1 MKSILGN
8 FKFLAIETENQIK
21 LTHGLLSDFNLE
33 VLEKIVSKDDYI
45 DNLKTNI
52 ENACFA
58 RIATLKP
65 SHHQETINKIRAIH
79 IICINLERI
88 ADFCVNITRQ
98 TQYLSSKSFL
108 QQYDYKTMFKIIQ
121 QSITSIT
128 RVYTDNDLT
137 GALQICK
144 AEFELD
150 RMWEENFNILLED
163 LKKGESVTDIITVI
177 FMFRYLERIGDSI
190 LNIGEALIFGI
201 IGDRI
206 KIRQFEA
213 LEKTLSKSGFN
224 GTLND
229 IDFTS
234 IWGSRSGCRISK
246 VSRKK
251 PSGFKAQ
258 GIFKEGKIKKIKKEY
273 ENICFWEDIF
283 PGLAPRVFG
292 YYEKYDTASMLV
304 EFLSGCTLDQIIL
317 TEDIDVIDNV
327 IFLLEHAILEVWTK
341 TKNIAPLHTDY
352 MKQLKARIEAV
363 RMVHPE
369 FLRSELKI
377 NSFSSL
383 STENLINECRKIEEN
398 LPAPFSVFIQGDFNT
413 NNIVYNHEEQKINY
427 IDLYRSR
434 DADYVQD
441 ASVFLVSNFR
451 MPVFDSELRERLNF
465 TSLYFFRTFQRFA
478 RENNDTTFEV
488 RMALALARSFLTSTR
503 FELQYEFAKEM
514 SNRSH
519 FLMERILAYQTKP
532 WENFSLS
539 DSILIY

>member
-1 MKSILGN
+1 M
-8 FKFLAIETENQIK
+8 
-21 LTHGLLSDFNLE
+21 
-33 VLEKIVSKDDYI
+33 
-45 DNLKTNI
+45 
-52 ENACFA
+52 
-58 RIATLKP
+58 
-65 SHHQETINKIRAIH
+65 
-79 IICINLERI
+79 
-88 ADFCVNITRQ
+88 NITRQ

-121 QSITSIT
+121 QSITAIT

-258 GIFKEGKIKKIKKEY
+258 GIFKEGKIKKIKK
-273 ENICFWEDIF
+273 
-283 PGLAPRVFG
+283 RV
-292 YYEKYDTASMLV
+292 
-304 EFLSGCTLDQIIL
+304 
-317 TEDIDVIDNV
+317 
-327 IFLLEHAILEVWTK
+327 
-341 TKNIAPLHTDY
+341 
-352 MKQLKARIEAV
+352 
-363 RMVHPE
+363 
-369 FLRSELKI
+369 
-377 NSFSSL
+377 
-383 STENLINECRKIEEN
+383 
-398 LPAPFSVFIQGDFNT
+398 
-413 NNIVYNHEEQKINY
+413 
-427 IDLYRSR
+427 
-434 DADYVQD
+434 
-441 ASVFLVSNFR
+441 
-451 MPVFDSELRERLNF
+451 
-465 TSLYFFRTFQRFA
+465 
-478 RENNDTTFEV
+478 
-488 RMALALARSFLTSTR
+488 
-503 FELQYEFAKEM
+503 
-514 SNRSH
+514 
-519 FLMERILAYQTKP
+519 
-532 WENFSLS
+532 
-539 DSILIY
+539 